1 MIVVV
6 FTKLTVSPCTDLR
19 RDRRNPCNLLV
30 VHQLCH
36 HAVVA
41 ILHRCYQLR
50 ARLHF
55 LRRHGYVEHG
65 CCRSNGYLGQG
76 VA

>member
-30 VHQLCH
+30 VHQLRH
-36 HAVVA
+36 HSIFAV
-41 ILHRCYQLR
+41 LHRCHELR
-50 ARLHF
+50 TRLHV
-55 LRRHGYVEHG
+55 LRRYGHVEHG
-65 CCRSNGYLGQG
+65 RGRTDGYLG
-76 VA
+76 